1 MSIIQESRVLSSVA
15 HSVISCVPPLAFWS
29 GYTRSCLISTK
40 FLGEYA
46 VWLPSTDERI
56 EDAANPESHLRLVM
70 PRRWVDLNG
79 MTVFSTWKSAL
90 RAVVGLLL
98 ARPLVGHVRACLAVE
113 GPSLTIP
120 TYTEPSPRSLPQ
132 GVRSFGYACC
142 LAILGG

>member
-1 MSIIQESRVLSSVA
+1 VFPARLTSIIQESQVLSLVA
-15 HSVISCVPPLAFWS
+15 HSVITCVPPLAFWS

-40 FLGEYA
+40 FLGGYA
-46 VWLPSTDERI
+46 VWLPATDEST
-56 EDAANPESHLRLVM
+56 EDATNPESHLRLVM

-98 ARPLVGHVRACLAVE
+98 ARPLVGHVRDCPDFE

-120 TYTEPSPRSLPQ
+120 TYTESSPRPLP
-132 GVRSFGYACC
+132 
-142 LAILGG
+142 